1 MHEEDNK
8 IIGHIL
14 LSRLKVLKES
24 PKHVDHHEVQCGF
37 GNGRGCTDGTFTI
50 KLLVT
55 KRREHNQETCILFLD
70 LVKAFDKVPREL
82 LWRVLTKFGVP
93 GELVSTCL
101 LYTSDAADD

>member
-50 KLLVT
+50 KSLIT
-55 KRREHNQETCILFLD
+55 KLQGERTQPRNLD
-70 LVKAFDKVPREL
+70 SLPR
-82 LWRVLTKFGVP
+82 FAGH
-93 GELVSTCL
+93 GF
-101 LYTSDAADD
+101 